1 MSEFSPYTIAVP
13 HQRPA
18 YTVAGALSEDESRDL
33 HGRHFVPTS
42 HDEDRLLAQCDPRD
56 TTARHPHQWVRIRTI
71 ILEQRLDRARD
82 ARPLDYLAVAI
93 AAYRLDPSPETLAE
107 ILHELTRP
115 WTDEEKEDG
124 GQVQDHLS
132 DLGRMSREEIAAIPA
147 DWWPAAW
154 AHLTEV
160 YG

>member
-1 MSEFSPYTIAVP
+1 MQFRRYAITVP
-13 HQRPA
+13 HQRQA
-18 YTVAGALSEDESRDL
+18 YVEYSELMASDPDLATAHFILSAEDEDA
-33 HGRHFVPTS
+33 
-42 HDEDRLLAQCDPRD
+42 LLAQCDPRD
-56 TTARHPHQWVRIRTI
+56 TTGRHPHQWVRIRTL

-82 ARPLDYLAVAI
+82 ARPLDHLAVAI
-93 AAYRLDPSPETLAE
+93 AAYRLDPSHEALAE
-107 ILHELTRP
+107 ILHELTDQ
-115 WTDEEKEDG
+115 WTDEEQEDS

-154 AHLTEV
+154 AHLAEV

>member
-1 MSEFSPYTIAVP
+1 MQFRSYAIAVP

-18 YTVAGALSEDESRDL
+18 YVEYDQHTVAAHDLATAHFILSPEDEDA
-33 HGRHFVPTS
+33 
-42 HDEDRLLAQCDPRD
+42 LLAKCDPRD
-56 TTARHPHQWVRIRTI
+56 TTGRHPHQWVRIRTL
-71 ILEQRLDRARD
+71 ILEQRLDRARA

-93 AAYRLDPSPETLAE
+93 AAYRLSPSHETLAE

-124 GQVQDHLS
+124 GQVADHLS
-132 DLGRMSREEIAAIPA
+132 DLGRMSRDEIAAIPA

-154 AHLTEV
+154 AHLAEV